1 MHLKSVFMRF
11 GSHLYETSLFE
22 VSQIAPNGWG
32 YSGHSEKPSSSN
44 PKGRYEDFPLCGILV
59 WYMGGTKT
67 IRMSM
72 EITGLEIE
80 LLKHYGRGSFSG
92 AKRSQL

>member
-1 MHLKSVFMRF
+1 MKF
-11 GSHLYETSLFE
+11 GSHLYQTSLFE

-32 YSGHSEKPSSSN
+32 YSGHSEKLSSSN
-44 PKGRYEDFPLCGILV
+44 PKDRCEDFPLCGILV

-67 IRMSM
+67 IRMSI

-80 LLKHYGRGSFSG
+80 LMIHYGRGSFSG
-92 AKRSQL
+92 AKTLQL